1 MGTMVMVYAE
11 GVTLE
16 QYDQATKE
24 IFGILQPK
32 DLPDGLWSHAVVQ
45 AEKGIKIVDI
55 WESKEKFEA
64 FGAKL
69 IPAMKHAN
77 IPKIQPK
84 FYEVHNF
91 FKA

>member
-1 MGTMVMVYAE
+1 MVVLHVK
-11 GVTLE
+11 GGTLE

-24 IFGILQPK
+24 IFGTLQPK
-32 DLPDGLWSHAVVQ
+32 ELPDGLWSHAVAQTDDGV
-45 AEKGIKIVDI
+45 KVVDI

-69 IPAMKHAN
+69 IPALQHAQ
-77 IPKIQPK
+77 IPETQPK
-84 FYEVHNF
+84 FYELHNF